1 MPVLQLSALRKLDYD
16 RLHNMSYCFHCSFAS
31 DGKHFHSVN
40 LKHNRPSTHFK
51 VHLTTEPFLTIH
63 LFFFFQV
70 YTQIFYW
77 GGAAGWGASLALL
90 PESCGLVTWG
100 SSDELEKGSMHKA
113 SNASSA
119 QKVSPTVAG
128 AWGHAVWL
136 VKPPLPKVLPSSW
149 SCHPYTAW
157 RMPST
162 MRFSLNMVL
171 NSLASLKVVVLQ
183 HRLMKNT
190 SWGRGA
196 GVSTIHPETFSSLN
210 TAFTIHNQ
218 TRTSKGLALPSWL
231 IKGHKLSG
239 KPMDTTNHE
248 T

>member
-16 RLHNMSYCFHCSFAS
+16 RL
-31 DGKHFHSVN
+31 
-40 LKHNRPSTHFK
+40 STIRRIVSTVPLLLMESTFTQLIWNITGLQ
-51 VHLTTEPFLTIH
+51 LTSRSTWPLSLFWPFV
-63 LFFFFQV
+63 FFFFQV

-100 SSDELEKGSMHKA
+100 SSGELEKGSMHRA

-149 SCHPYTAW
+149 SRHPYTAW

-218 TRTSKGLALPSWL
+218 TRTTKGLALPSWL